1 MTFYKY
7 PMKHLII
14 LSLLLICTFSFGQ
27 ELKTSE
33 KRVEIELKDDRFNE
47 EVFPMGKNGV
57 VVKSFSREGGVK
69 YKALLHHDLYNTDLE
84 LEETDP
90 IEIDL
95 KFPIVSTFET
105 EDNIYHLAFR
115 RKKKPICI
123 YQFDVKEK
131 STKQIDIEYNG
142 DIKFRGIDY
151 LHVVGQQAAA
161 MGFSKSGMQ
170 FLLFDLESQ
179 TVTATPIFIENFKP
193 GRIIATNMQY
203 LEEVKKFYISL
214 WVIETSRIS
223 HAYLIDADLD
233 GQLNTSMKIDE
244 SEGRFV
250 KSITVGQVG
259 KEDLVIAGTF
269 GNGPY
274 SANTGIY
281 FGTSSDGEITDMT
294 SYNFLDIP
302 NYLDYLPERA
312 QRRIE
317 NKKERKESRGKELE
331 AAELLVMHNLIPV
344 DDDFLLITEAYYP
357 TYRTET
363 RTTTSGGKTTTTTV
377 QVFDGYQYTH
387 AMIAKFNKE
396 GEMLWSQVFKMYL
409 WYKPFVAR
417 TFIRIAGKEQNSIQL
432 VYADGKNIYS
442 KSFSFDGEILNEKTS
457 NPINTENDNDKIKDS
472 YSNIAFWYDKYFLS
486 YGVQDI
492 KNRGDVD
499 MKRRRK
505 VFFMNK
511 VSFE

>member
-1 MTFYKY
+1 
-7 PMKHLII
+7 MKHLIL
-14 LSLLLICTFSFGQ
+14 LSFLFICTLSFGQ

-33 KRVEIELKDDRFNE
+33 KRVEIELKDDRYNE
-47 EVFPMGKNGV
+47 EVFPMGKYGV
-57 VVKSFSREGGVK
+57 VVKSYSRYGVGSK
-69 YKALLHHDLYNTDLE
+69 TTLHHDLYNTDLA

-90 IEIDL
+90 IEIDSKL
-95 KFPIVSTFET
+95 PIISTFEN
-105 EDNIYHLAFR
+105 EANIYHLAFR
-115 RKKKPICI
+115 RKKKPLCI
-123 YQFDVKEK
+123 YHFDVKNK
-131 STKQIDIEYNG
+131 ATKQIDIEYNG
-142 DIKFRGIDY
+142 DVKFRGINFFY
-151 LHVVGQQAAA
+151 VVGQQAAA
-161 MGFSKSGMQ
+161 IGYSKAGLH
-170 FLLFDLESQ
+170 FLLFNLENQ

-193 GRIIATNMQY
+193 GRIMATNMQY

-214 WVIETSRIS
+214 RVVEKSRLT
-223 HAYLIDADLD
+223 HAYLLDVDLE
-233 GQLNTSMKIDE
+233 GQLNTPIKIDE
-244 SEGRFV
+244 SEGRFIN
-250 KSITVGQVG
+250 SITVGEVG
-259 KEDLVIAGTF
+259 NEEVVIAGTYGNVAF
-269 GNGPY
+269 GANNG
-274 SANTGIY
+274 IF
-281 FGTSSDGEITDMT
+281 FGTSSDGEISEIT

-302 NYLDYLPERA
+302 HYLDYLPERA

-317 NKKERKESRGKELE
+317 SKKERKESRGKEME
-331 AAELLVMHNLIPV
+331 TSELLVMHNLIPV
-344 DDDFLLITEAYYP
+344 DNDFLLITEAYYP

-363 RTTTSGGKTTTTTV
+363 RTTTTNGKTTTTTV

-409 WYKPFVAR
+409 WYKPYVAR
-417 TFIRIAGKEQNSIQL
+417 TFIRVAGQEQNSIQL

-442 KSFSFDGEILNEKTS
+442 KSFSFDGEILSEKTS
-457 NPINTENDNDKIKDS
+457 NPINTDNENDKIKVS

-499 MKRRRK
+499 VKRRRK

>member
-1 MTFYKY
+1 
-7 PMKHLII
+7 MKHLIV
-14 LSLLLICTFSFGQ
+14 LSFLFISMLTFGQ

-33 KRVEIELKDDRFNE
+33 KRVEIELNDDRYNE
-47 EVFPMGKNGV
+47 EVFTMGKNGV
-57 VVKSFSREGGVK
+57 VVKSYSREGSVK
-69 YKALLHHDLYNTDLE
+69 SRTLLHHDFYNTNLE

-90 IEIDL
+90 IEMDL
-95 KFPIVSTFET
+95 KYPIVSTFKT
-105 EDNIYHLAFR
+105 EEGIYHLAFR

-123 YQFDVKEK
+123 YQFDIKDK
-131 STKQIDIEYNG
+131 STKKIDIEYNG
-142 DIKFRGIDY
+142 DVKFRSINY

-161 MGFSKSGMQ
+161 MGYSKSGSH

-203 LEEVKKFYISL
+203 SEEAKKFYISL

-223 HAYLIDADLD
+223 HSFLIDADLE
-233 GQLNTSMKIDE
+233 GQLNTPMKIE
-244 SEGRFV
+244 EGTGKFV
-250 KSITVGQVG
+250 KSITVGQVN
-259 KEDLVIAGTF
+259 KEDIVIAGTYS
-269 GNGPY
+269 NGPY
-274 SANTGIY
+274 AGNAGIY
-281 FGTSSDGEITDMT
+281 FGTSSDGEISEIT

-331 AAELLVMHNLIPV
+331 TEELLVMHNLIPV
-344 DDDFLLITEAYYP
+344 GKDFLLITEAYYP

-363 RTTTSGGKTTTTTV
+363 RTSTSGGKTTTTTV

-387 AMIAKFNKE
+387 AMIAKFSRE

-417 TFIRIAGKEQNSIQL
+417 TFIRVAGQEQNSIQL

-442 KSFSFDGEILNEKTS
+442 KAFSFDGDILSEKTS
-457 NPINTENDNDKIKDS
+457 NPINTENENDKIKVS

-486 YGVQDI
+486 YGAQDI

-499 MKRRRK
+499 VKRRRK